1 MQNQSNEPQERIKEF
16 LDRYGKLVEDL
27 NVDFA
32 NYPMWVPDANGA
44 FKCIVQSTP
53 IDIKDRPTA
62 SPFVG
67 GGAG

>member
-1 MQNQSNEPQERIKEF
+1 MQENNESEKRIAEF
-16 LDRYGKLVEDL
+16 LDRYGKLVEEIQ
-27 NVDFA
+27 VDFA
-32 NYPMWVPDANGA
+32 NYPMWVPDGTGG